1 MTNTCY
7 TGQDLTIVRTLMRMI
22 KSKLILKLGL
32 LTVAVVAMYVRTAEE
47 LGGAVGELHGEE
59 ARAEDKSL
67 EESEL
72 ESVLALPDV
81 RSIEIWPHGIRSE
94 RCHYIHKLCKMQ
106 RSRDQVCPLG
116 K

>member
-1 MTNTCY
+1 M
-7 TGQDLTIVRTLMRMI
+7 GQDLTIVNTLVMRI
-22 KSKLILKLGL
+22 QHIIILKLGL
-32 LTVAVVAMYVRTAEE
+32 LTVAVVVVYVRIAEE
-47 LGGAVGELHGEE
+47 LGGAVGEAHGKE
-59 ARAEDKSL
+59 ARAENTSL